1 MANLYKIL
9 SQEDWLGLLRDGRL
23 LGAGIDLRDGYV
35 HLSSGAQVRET
46 LRLHYPGRSELRLVV
61 LDEDAL
67 DTAALRWEP
76 SRGGAL
82 FPHLYGPLPLAAMR
96 GAWTVD
102 VSAGG
107 AVALPRDLDEGTMDS
122 A

>member
-1 MANLYKIL
+1 MSNLYKIL
-9 SQEDWLGLLRDGRL
+9 SSDDWRAMLAEGRL

-46 LRLHYPGRSELRLVV
+46 LSLHYAGRADLRLVV
-61 LDEDAL
+61 VAEDAL
-67 DTAALRWEP
+67 DAEALRWEP

-82 FPHLYGPLPLAAMR
+82 FPHLYGPLPLSAVR

-102 VSAGG
+102 VTPEG
-107 AVALPRDLDEGTMDS
+107 AVALPRDVDEAERTAG
-122 A
+122 